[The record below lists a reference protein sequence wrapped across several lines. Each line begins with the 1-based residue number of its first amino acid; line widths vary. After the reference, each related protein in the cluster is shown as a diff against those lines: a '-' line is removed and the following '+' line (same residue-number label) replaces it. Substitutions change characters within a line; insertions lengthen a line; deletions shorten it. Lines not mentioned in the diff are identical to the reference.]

1 MSVHFTLSGYS
12 TALFSTWYFIEEMG
26 LLFDAGDGV
35 CSALTQKSRKINH
48 AFISHADRD
57 HITGLCQLS
66 QLNAKDGFPKIY
78 YPKDSGSFPALK
90 SFLDKF
96 DPHISGG
103 EWIPL
108 EDKATVQL
116 KPDLM
121 VQAIRNTHINVSA
134 EIIKSFG
141 FKVYETRS
149 KLKSMYHGLS
159 QQELVNLIKAHGRDD
174 LHEPL
179 HLNIL
184 AYSGDTPTSAE
195 DGEKWADVKVLIH
208 EATFFKSDAHLIQN
222 ERINKHSLLEDVLEM
237 AAQLKQLDTLVL
249 GHFSKRYHT
258 EEIEEQV
265 KKACTYFGIKI
276 PVYCVLPGQTQ
287 FDILNTPSV
296 NGI

>member
-1 MSVHFTLSGYS
+1 MPVPFTLSGYS

-90 SFLDKF
+90 NFLDKF
-96 DPHISGG
+96 DPHISGS

-108 EDKATVQL
+108 EDKASVQL

-121 VQAIRNTHINVSA
+121 VQAIRNAHINVSPGV
-134 EIIKSFG
+134 IKSFG

-149 KLKSMYHGLS
+149 KLKPMYQGLS

-179 HLNIL
+179 HLNIM

-237 AAQLKQLDTLVL
+237 AAQLKQLDKLVL
-249 GHFSKRYHT
+249 GHFSKRYHK
-258 EEIEEQV
+258 EEIEERV
-265 KKACTYFGIKI
+265 KNACSYFGIRI
-276 PVYCVLPGQTQ
+276 PVYCVLPGQTHMNLLKERPV
-287 FDILNTPSV
+287 FE
-296 NGI
+296 